1 MLKALQ
7 IGYKPREER
16 HPVLIPARMLAG
28 RSWTE
33 VVIHNLSSGGALV
46 ASDEA
51 PDRGTY
57 VEIRRGR
64 QTIVGRVV
72 WRKNRFFG
80 IQAQGR
86 LDIAALINEP
96 RLASQPQ
103 SANDPGS
110 FYVRPAKPRMDADA
124 RIARQ
129 LESSRRWSAAFQF
142 CVFVALALI
151 AAGFAATAI
160 YDGLSRPLSEVQR
173 HH

>member
-1 MLKALQ
+1 MHV
-7 IGYKPREER
+7 GP
-16 HPVLIPARMLAG
+16 
-28 RSWTE
+28 SWIE

-64 QTIVGRVV
+64 QTIIGRVV
-72 WRKNRFFG
+72 WRKDRFFG

-86 LDIAALINEP
+86 LDIAAIINEP
-96 RLASQPQ
+96 RLASRPR

-110 FYVRPAKPRMDADA
+110 SYERRAQPRMEADA

-142 CVFVALALI
+142 GVFVVLALI
-151 AAGFAATAI
+151 AAGFVATEL
-160 YDGLSRPLSEVQR
+160 YDVLSRPFSELES
-173 HH
+173 HL

>member
-7 IGYKPREER
+7 IGYKPREAR
-16 HPVLIPARMLAG
+16 HPVLIPARMHIGA
-28 RSWTE
+28 SWIE

-64 QTIVGRVV
+64 QTIIGRVV
-72 WRKNRFFG
+72 WRKDRFFG

-86 LDIAALINEP
+86 LDVAAIIDEP
-96 RLASQPQ
+96 RLASRPR
-103 SANDPGS
+103 SAKDPGS
-110 FYVRPAKPRMDADA
+110 TFERRAQPRMDADA

-129 LESSRRWSAAFQF
+129 LENSRRWSAVFQF
-142 CVFVALALI
+142 GVFIALALI
-151 AAGFAATAI
+151 AAGFAASQI
-160 YDGLSRPLSEVQR
+160 YDVLSPSFSEIES
-173 HH
+173 HL

>member
-1 MLKALQ
+1 MLRALQ
-7 IGYKPREER
+7 IGYKPRETR
-16 HPVLIPARMLAG
+16 HPVLIPARMHVGA
-28 RSWTE
+28 SWIE

-64 QTIVGRVV
+64 QTIIGRVV

-80 IQAQGR
+80 IQAQDR
-86 LDIAALINEP
+86 IDIAVIINEP
-96 RLASQPQ
+96 RLASRPR
-103 SANDPGS
+103 SANDPES
-110 FYVRPAKPRMDADA
+110 SCERRARPRMEADA

-142 CVFVALALI
+142 GVFLVLALI
-151 AAGFAATAI
+151 AAGFAATEL
-160 YDGLSRPLSEVQR
+160 YDVLSRPFSEVES
-173 HH
+173 HL

>member
-1 MLKALQ
+1 VLKPLQ
-7 IGYKPREER
+7 IGYKSRETR
-16 HPVLIPARMLAG
+16 HPVLIPARMHVG
-28 RSWTE
+28 PSWIE

-64 QTIVGRVV
+64 QTIIGRVV
-72 WRKNRFFG
+72 WRKDRFFG

-86 LDIAALINEP
+86 LDIAAIINEP
-96 RLASQPQ
+96 RLASRPR

-110 FYVRPAKPRMDADA
+110 SYERRAQPRMEADA

-142 CVFVALALI
+142 GVFVVLALI
-151 AAGFAATAI
+151 AAGFVATEL
-160 YDGLSRPLSEVQR
+160 YDVLSRPFSELES
-173 HH
+173 HL